1 MENPISDYQKWK
13 QQGASLRAKAKQ
25 AMESRYRDLLLEAV
39 QIAHEYHADFGGA
52 LKPPAGV
59 TAFRFKAGARKTPKP
74 SAPPKADLKVAAL
87 QKSLALTTKKLEAAK
102 GAGKSTKN
110 LEDRI
115 YEIEDAL
122 RLAGS

>member
-39 QIAHEYHADFGGA
+39 QIAHEYHADFGGS

-59 TAFRFKAGARKTPKP
+59 TTFRFKAAGARKVVKPKVDP
-74 SAPPKADLKVAAL
+74 KVAAL
-87 QKSLALTTKKLEAAK
+87 QKTLALAHKKLEVAK
-102 GAGKSTKN
+102 AAGKPTKN
-110 LEDRI
+110 LDDRI

-122 RLAGS
+122 RLAGA